1 MKHSPTAALARL
13 IGRFSRMG
21 QKYGVEWWIL
31 VAGAVIISGIIL
43 MALFAHE
50 IAPYSPYNQDAGPQL
65 APPSEAHYMG
75 TDNLQRDVFSRIV
88 FGARTILGVAILAA
102 IISSMVG
109 ISLGLI
115 SGFSGGE
122 FDRILSLVMDSV
134 YSFPGL
140 ILAIAF
146 AAMLEP
152 GIISITFAVAVI
164 YIPTYFR
171 LVRGQTLT
179 IKEELY
185 VEAAKAIG
193 APSTTI
199 LWKYIFPNVIATTAV
214 VFTMNVGDAIMIEA
228 ALTYLGL
235 GLPPSVVDW
244 GMDLAMGKKF
254 LPSGQWWLITF
265 PGAMISL
272 LAVGFTMLGE
282 GLSEILNPRLLE
294 R

>member
-1 MKHSPTAALARL
+1 MKHSPTEAMAGL
-13 IGRFSRMG
+13 IRRFARMG

-31 VAGAVIISGIIL
+31 VAGAVIIVGIML
-43 MALFAHE
+43 MALFAGA
-50 IAPYSPYNQDAGPQL
+50 IAPYSPYDQNTGPQL
-65 APPSEAHYMG
+65 TPPDAQHIMG
-75 TDNLQRDVFSRIV
+75 TDNLQRDVFSRII

-102 IISSMVG
+102 IISSVVG
-109 ISLGLI
+109 ISMGLI
-115 SGFSGGE
+115 SGFSGGA

-152 GIISITFAVAVI
+152 GVISITFAVAVI

-193 APSTTI
+193 APGKTI